1 MDPMQNT
8 KVAVMVAPQTI
19 GTTAVSGYVD
29 TLGYDRLSVYYIGA
43 TAVSTDTITALKL
56 QEGDTTSAFTD
67 ISGAIGGTDF
77 TIPAPNTSTPDAV
90 VFHVDLHGSKNRDRY
105 VNISITGDATTRTT
119 GVVGV
124 LSRASLSPTTDALAG
139 AAEIVYV

>member
-8 KVAVMVAPQTI
+8 KTVVMVAPQTI
-19 GTTAVSGYVD
+19 GTSAVEGYAD

-43 TAVSTDTITALKL
+43 TAASGDAITTLKL

-67 ISGAIGGTDF
+67 ISGAVGGTSF

-90 VFHVDLHGSKNRDRY
+90 VFHVDLNKPRDRY
-105 VNISITGDATTRTT
+105 VNINIVGDATARSTSVI
-119 GVVGV
+119 GI
-124 LSRASLSPTTDALAG
+124 LSRGAKSPTTDALAG
-139 AAEIVYV
+139 AAEIVYI